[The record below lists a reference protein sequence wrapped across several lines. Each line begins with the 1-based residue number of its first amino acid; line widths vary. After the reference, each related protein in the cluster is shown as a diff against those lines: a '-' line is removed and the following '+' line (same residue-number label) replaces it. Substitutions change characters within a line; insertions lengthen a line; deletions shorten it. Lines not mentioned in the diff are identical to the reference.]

1 MQYNEGDEGWRKSRK
16 KQKKVWRD
24 LGETGDMFE
33 EVGVGFL
40 TPIPSLM
47 YSFPGK
53 TPGTR

>member
-1 MQYNEGDEGWRKSRK
+1 MEEE
-16 KQKKVWRD
+16 QKETDKGVER
-24 LGETGDMFE
+24 LGVTGDMFE

-40 TPIPSLM
+40 TPILSPM